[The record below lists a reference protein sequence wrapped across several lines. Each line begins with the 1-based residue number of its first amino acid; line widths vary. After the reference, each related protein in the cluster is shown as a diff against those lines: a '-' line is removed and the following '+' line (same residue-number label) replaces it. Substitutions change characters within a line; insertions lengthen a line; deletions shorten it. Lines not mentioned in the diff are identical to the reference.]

1 MKEVYVLHGRTDW
14 NEDVFDPDGNYFE
27 ESPCVEVYDSF
38 DEAKARLRELAIEAY
53 NSLKKNGAGW
63 IVDDNFVDQTTEED
77 LFSDYNIN
85 RPGWYTQE
93 ELNELKNKKSKEVMW
108 KKVRHD
114 LAWQYDEWKDSIR
127 WQMYRMNSDK
137 IDDPDP
143 ILPGLKIIKCVV
155 NSSGDKE

>member
-1 MKEVYVLHGRTDW
+1 M
-14 NEDVFDPDGNYFE
+14 
-27 ESPCVEVYDSF
+27 
-38 DEAKARLRELAIEAY
+38 
-53 NSLKKNGAGW
+53 
-63 IVDDNFVDQTTEED
+63 
-77 LFSDYNIN
+77 
-85 RPGWYTQE
+85 
-93 ELNELKNKKSKEVMW
+93 KNKKSKEVMW